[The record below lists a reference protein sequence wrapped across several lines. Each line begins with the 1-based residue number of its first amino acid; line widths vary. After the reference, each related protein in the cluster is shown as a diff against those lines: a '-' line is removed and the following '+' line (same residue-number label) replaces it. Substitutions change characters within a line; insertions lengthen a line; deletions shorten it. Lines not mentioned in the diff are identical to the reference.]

1 MKSYGA
7 LTLPSLQP
15 DTAPEET
22 NPKQILCVDDDL
34 DTLKVRKLLLG
45 TAGYSVLTAD
55 SGAEALRILAQG
67 IDADLVLLDYMMP
80 GMKGDELAAKLR
92 EQYPRIRLIAVSAVG
107 QLPLTF
113 LELVDSNVQKGHDPE
128 DLLSTVSAVL
138 KQPSRQAK
146 NEGAVRPKTIL
157 CVEDERLQLQMRKM
171 LLESAGFV
179 VLEARSASEAMEI
192 FQSRDVDAVV
202 MDYWLSGKN
211 GTAVAEEMKR
221 LSPGVPIVMLS
232 GFSSLPGESAIVDA
246 WLRKAEVQPEDLIN
260 EVRRLVD
267 RDNGTDKRQ
276 PPE

>member
-1 MKSYGA
+1 
-7 LTLPSLQP
+7 LTLPSLSH
-15 DTAPEET
+15 DTVPEET
-22 NPKQILCVDDDL
+22 DAKQILCVDDDL

-45 TAGYSVLTAD
+45 TAGYSVLTAG
-55 SGAEALRILAQG
+55 SGAEALRILAEG
-67 IDADLVLLDYMMP
+67 NNADLVLLDYMMP
-80 GMKGDELAAKLR
+80 GMKGDELAARLR
-92 EQYPRIRLIAVSAVG
+92 EQYPQIRLIAVSAVG

-128 DLLSTVSAVL
+128 ALLSTVSAVL
-138 KQPSRQAK
+138 KQPSRLAK

-221 LSPGVPIVMLS
+221 LSPRVPIVMLS

-260 EVRRLVD
+260 EVRRLID
-267 RDNGTDKRQ
+267 RDTGTGQ
-276 PPE
+276 TPPPE